1 MIATPNNRIEPEAVH
16 SHRWAQKTGDEM
28 ADVITTVTAAINL
41 TKQLLGLAVVAKDA
55 NAKLVIADLQVQLAE
70 LKTRLAELIEENNQL
85 KQEIRKVSATETDV
99 VLKKGMYFTQ
109 DGDGPFCTACYDSK
123 KQMIRVSEMG
133 AAFHPIARWRCN
145 VCNATYGGTL

>member
-1 MIATPNNRIEPEAVH
+1 MP
-16 SHRWAQKTGDEM
+16 
-28 ADVITTVTAAINL
+28 DVITTVTAAINL

-70 LKTRLAELIEENNQL
+70 LKTRLAELIDENNQL
-85 KQEIRKVSATETDV
+85 KQEIRRSAATETAV
-99 VLKKGMYFTQ
+99 VLKEGLYYTP

-133 AAFHPIARWRCN
+133 AAFHDIARWRCN
-145 VCNATYGGTL
+145 VCKATYGGKL